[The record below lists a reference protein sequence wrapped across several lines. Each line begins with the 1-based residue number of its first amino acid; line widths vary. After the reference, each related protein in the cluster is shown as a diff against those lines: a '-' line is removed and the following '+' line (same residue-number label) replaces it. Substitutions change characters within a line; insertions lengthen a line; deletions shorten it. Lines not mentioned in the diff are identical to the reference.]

1 MTNSIDSL
9 WKLNAKKLIELLH
22 KKEISPLEILDAN
35 INRIHAVNPDINA
48 VVTLC
53 KERAEH
59 NISTAQGEDTILKNI
74 PVLVKD
80 VTDVKGVKTTF
91 GSKYYENN
99 ISERSDILV
108 ANIEKNGGII
118 LGKTN
123 TPELAA
129 GSNTFNEIFGT
140 TNKFPIK

>member
-1 MTNSIDSL
+1 M
-9 WKLNAKKLIELLH
+9 
-22 KKEISPLEILDAN
+22 
-35 INRIHAVNPDINA
+35 
-48 VVTLC
+48 VTLC

-59 NISTAQGEDTILKNI
+59 NISKAQGEDTILKNI

-80 VTDVKGVKTTF
+80 VTDVKELNTF

-108 ANIEKNGGII
+108 TNIEKNGGII

-129 GSNTFNEIFGT
+129 GSNTFNEVFGT
-140 TNKFPIK
+140 TKILGTYHYLQEEVLVDPRRLSLWYGMVCNRN